1 MSKINSIT
9 LSNFKFFG
17 KEETI
22 ELGGKHLL
30 LYGENGSGKSSIYWA
45 LYTLLEA
52 SHKAKHETD
61 KYFLPITKSEES
73 LVNVYAEEIPATDTT
88 MAHCNSY
95 IRVEDDNK
103 HLYSLSLQDS
113 SVSGDSEAIES
124 SKKSD
129 FLNYQ
134 SLFKFQDFRNSQN
147 PDLYEIFE
155 NAVLPYLTFGSFVLK
170 GKTIANAGEMW
181 AEYQKGP
188 GTTYNYKGDKIQV
201 YKNSEEYQRFV
212 RFERHFNV
220 EFNRIIDY
228 INSNAQS
235 LIKEFGYNIDFHLDY
250 IPPTHQKRDKV
261 YKCEKFKVELII
273 TKYNGKD
280 INIRRPQTF
289 LNEAKM
295 SALATAIRLAILD
308 SRISS
313 EASDAMKIL
322 VLDDLMIS
330 LDFGN
335 RNSLLNVLLKKYYS
349 QYQLLIMTHD
359 RSFFDCVLNHI
370 QDDTHLKNWMILELY
385 EGFDGDKSIPV
396 LQQYDA
402 PLSKAYAY
410 YKGDNRPIDYNA
422 CGNNQR
428 QALEEV
434 FKKQF
439 EAYSLRD
446 KKGKLVKTN
455 RLMLNDCIIKAKEMY
470 SKIGFDIEILN
481 ELDIHREQSLN
492 PTSHNNPQ
500 SNFYKSEIERT
511 FEIIDLLIE
520 HKVEKLIPFDSIISM
535 DVECNDGTR
544 CSYKVQILDDI
555 LMYKKPDSMYFLN
568 MSDKRKYVVKEFN
581 GTGINNVTSAFT
593 LMELYEDTL
602 NGIFNHLH
610 KDPIKRDDVLS
621 VFQYEGKTI
630 QAILEE
636 RNGKI

>member
-17 KEETI
+17 KKETI

-188 GTTYNYKGDKIQV
+188 GTTYNYKGDEIQV

-235 LIKEFGYNIDFHLDY
+235 LIKEFGYDIDFHLAY
-250 IPPTHQKRDKV
+250 IPPTHQKRDKI

-273 TKYNGKD
+273 TRYNGKD
-280 INIRRPQTF
+280 INIRRPQIF

-313 EASDAMKIL
+313 EASNALKIL

-385 EGFDGDKSIPV
+385 EGFEGDKSIPV

-428 QALEEV
+428 QALEEI

-439 EAYSLRD
+439 KLYGAID
-446 KKGKLVKTN
+446 DNGKLINVDT
-455 RLMLNDCIIKAKEMY
+455 LMIGECISLARKIFPV
-470 SKIGFDIEILN
+470 IGFETDLLD
-481 ELDIHREQSLN
+481 ELDIYRKQSLN
-492 PTSHNNPQ
+492 PTSHHNPKT
-500 SNFYKSEIERT
+500 NYYKAEIDRT
-511 FEIIDLLIE
+511 FQIINLLGNYQIRPLISHDEIINLTIACEDGSVEEYRIQLL
-520 HKVEKLIPFDSIISM
+520 
-535 DVECNDGTR
+535 N
-544 CSYKVQILDDI
+544 DI
-555 LMYKKPDSMYFLN
+555 LMYKKPDGIFYIMYE
-568 MSDKRKYVVKEFN
+568 DKRPYCIV
-581 GTGINNVTSAFT
+581 GINGKDSNIKTGPQT
-593 LMELYEDTL
+593 LKELYEDTI
-602 NGIFNHLH
+602 NGLEIKLH
-610 KDPIKRDDVLS
+610 KKAVVCENILS
-621 VFQYEGKTI
+621 AYQFNNKTF
-630 QAILEE
+630 EE
-636 RNGKI
+636 LLNEVNA

>member
-1 MSKINSIT
+1 MSKINTIT

-73 LVNVYAEEIPATDTT
+73 LVNVFAEEIPATDTT
-88 MAHCNSY
+88 VSHYNSY

-103 HLYSLSLQDS
+103 HQYSLSLLDS
-113 SVSGDSEAIES
+113 SISGNSKAIES

-147 PDLYEIFE
+147 PDLFEIFE
-155 NAVLPYLTFGSFVLK
+155 DAVLPYLTFGSFVLN
-170 GKTIANAGEMW
+170 GKAIANAGEMW
-181 AEYQKGP
+181 DEYKKGP
-188 GTTYNYKGDKIQV
+188 GTTHNYKGDEIQV
-201 YKNSEEYQRFV
+201 YKNSEKYKQFV
-212 RFERHFNV
+212 RFEKHFNV
-220 EFNRIIDY
+220 EFNRIIDF

-235 LIKEFGYNIDFHLDY
+235 LIKEFGYDIDFHLVY
-250 IPPTHQKRDKV
+250 IPPNHQKRDKI
-261 YKCEKFKVELII
+261 YKYENFKVELII
-273 TKYNGKD
+273 TRYNGKD
-280 INIRRPQTF
+280 INIHRPQTF

-313 EASDAMKIL
+313 EASDALKIL

-370 QDDTHLKNWMILELY
+370 QDDTHSKDWMILELY
-385 EGFDGDKSIPV
+385 EGFEGDKSIPV
-396 LQQYDA
+396 LQQYDTC
-402 PLSKAYAY
+402 LSKAYAY
-410 YKGDNRPIDYNA
+410 YKGDNHPIDYNA

-428 QALEEV
+428 QALEKI

-439 EAYSLRD
+439 KSYGAKDKNGELIKVDKLMIDGCISLAREIYP
-446 KKGKLVKTN
+446 V
-455 RLMLNDCIIKAKEMY
+455 
-470 SKIGFDIEILN
+470 IGFETDLLD
-481 ELDIHREQSLN
+481 ELDIYRKQSLN
-492 PTSHNNPQ
+492 PTSHHNPKT
-500 SNFYKSEIERT
+500 NYYKAEIERT
-511 FEIIDLLIE
+511 FQIISLLERYQIMPLVPHDEIISLKIVCEDGAEETYKIQLL
-520 HKVEKLIPFDSIISM
+520 
-535 DVECNDGTR
+535 N
-544 CSYKVQILDDI
+544 DI
-555 LMYKKPDSMYFLN
+555 LMYKKPEGNFYMKPE
-568 MSDKRKYVVKEFN
+568 DKRPYCIV
-581 GTGINNVTSAFT
+581 GINGKETRYSINSMT
-593 LMELYEDTL
+593 LNKLYEDTIRGFEKKYHKKAIVCENIL
-602 NGIFNHLH
+602 SAYQFN
-610 KDPIKRDDVLS
+610 D
-621 VFQYEGKTI
+621 KTLGEL
-630 QAILEE
+630 LEE
-636 RNGKI
+636 VNA

>member
-235 LIKEFGYNIDFHLDY
+235 LIKEFGYDIDFHLDY

-428 QALEEV
+428 QALEEI

-439 EAYSLRD
+439 VSYGAKDKNGELIKVDKLMIDGCISLARE
-446 KKGKLVKTN
+446 
-455 RLMLNDCIIKAKEMY
+455 IYPI
-470 SKIGFDIEILN
+470 IGFETDLLD
-481 ELDIHREQSLN
+481 ELDIYRKQSLN
-492 PTSHNNPQ
+492 PTSHHNPKT
-500 SNFYKSEIERT
+500 NYYKAEIDRT
-511 FEIIDLLIE
+511 FQIINLLGNYQIRPLISHDEIINLTIACEDGS
-520 HKVEKLIPFDSIISM
+520 VEKYRIQLL
-535 DVECNDGTR
+535 N
-544 CSYKVQILDDI
+544 DI
-555 LMYKKPDSMYFLN
+555 LMYKKPDGIFYIMYE
-568 MSDKRKYVVKEFN
+568 DKRPYCIV
-581 GTGINNVTSAFT
+581 GINGKDSNIKTGPQT
-593 LMELYEDTL
+593 LKELYEDTI
-602 NGIFNHLH
+602 NGLEIKLH
-610 KDPIKRDDVLS
+610 KKAVVCENILS
-621 VFQYEGKTI
+621 VYQFNDKT
-630 QAILEE
+630 LEE
-636 RNGKI
+636 LLNKANA

>member
-17 KEETI
+17 EEKTI

-188 GTTYNYKGDKIQV
+188 GTTYNYKGDEIQV

-235 LIKEFGYNIDFHLDY
+235 LIKEFGYDIDFHLDY

-280 INIRRPQTF
+280 VNIRRPQTF

-428 QALEEV
+428 QALEEL

-439 EAYSLRD
+439 VSYGAKDKNGELIKVDKLMIDGCISLAREIYP
-446 KKGKLVKTN
+446 V
-455 RLMLNDCIIKAKEMY
+455 
-470 SKIGFDIEILN
+470 IGFETDLLD
-481 ELDIHREQSLN
+481 ELDIYRKQSLN
-492 PTSHNNPQ
+492 PTSHHNPKT
-500 SNFYKSEIERT
+500 NYYKAEIDRT
-511 FEIIDLLIE
+511 FQIINLLGNYQIRPLISHDEIINLTIACEDGSVEEYRIQLL
-520 HKVEKLIPFDSIISM
+520 
-535 DVECNDGTR
+535 N
-544 CSYKVQILDDI
+544 DI
-555 LMYKKPDSMYFLN
+555 LMYKKPDGIFYIMYE
-568 MSDKRKYVVKEFN
+568 DKRPYCIV
-581 GTGINNVTSAFT
+581 GINGKDSNIKTGPQT
-593 LMELYEDTL
+593 LKELYEDTI
-602 NGIFNHLH
+602 NGLEIKLH
-610 KDPIKRDDVLS
+610 KKAVVCENILS
-621 VFQYEGKTI
+621 AYQFNNKTF
-630 QAILEE
+630 EE
-636 RNGKI
+636 LLNEVNA

>member
-1 MSKINSIT
+1 MSKINTIT

-235 LIKEFGYNIDFHLDY
+235 LIKEFGYDIDFHLDY

-428 QALEEV
+428 QALEEI

-439 EAYSLRD
+439 VSYGAKDKNGELIKVDKLMIDGCISLAREIYP
-446 KKGKLVKTN
+446 V
-455 RLMLNDCIIKAKEMY
+455 
-470 SKIGFDIEILN
+470 IGFETDLLD
-481 ELDIHREQSLN
+481 ELDIYRKQSLN
-492 PTSHNNPQ
+492 PTSHHNPKT
-500 SNFYKSEIERT
+500 NYYKAEIDRT
-511 FEIIDLLIE
+511 FQIINLLGNYQIRPLISHDEIINLTIACEDGSVEEYRIQLL
-520 HKVEKLIPFDSIISM
+520 
-535 DVECNDGTR
+535 N
-544 CSYKVQILDDI
+544 DI
-555 LMYKKPDSMYFLN
+555 LMYKKPDGIFYIMYE
-568 MSDKRKYVVKEFN
+568 DKRPYCIA
-581 GTGINNVTSAFT
+581 GINGKDSNIKTGSLT
-593 LMELYEDTL
+593 LKELYENTI
-602 NGIFNHLH
+602 NGLEINLH
-610 KDPIKRDDVLS
+610 KKAVVCENILS
-621 VFQYEGKTI
+621 AYQFNDKT
-630 QAILEE
+630 LEE
-636 RNGKI
+636 LLNKANA